1 MIMMKIQILL
11 LFACLSFACCEPVD
25 GNYFVSFRP
34 NEYTFDKEGGEITMK
49 LENPI
54 FRNYKIFD
62 IEVLLGMTHT
72 DSLVLQ
78 ALSEEERIE
87 LSLDLEKDKSW
98 YKITKLA
105 NGDLHVWVDKNDKNY
120 GRSIRVSVGDFS
132 NDYGHAGGDV
142 IIRQRK

>member
-1 MIMMKIQILL
+1 
-11 LFACLSFACCEPVD
+11 
-25 GNYFVSFRP
+25 
-34 NEYTFDKEGGEITMK
+34 MK

-54 FRNYKIFD
+54 FRNYKIYD
-62 IEVLLGMTHT
+62 IGVLPWYDP
-72 DSLVLQ
+72 DSLVYK
-78 ALSEEERIE
+78 LSEEERIE
-87 LSLDLEKDKSW
+87 LSLDLGKDKSW

-120 GRSIRVSVGDFS
+120 GRSIRVSIGYFS

>member
-1 MIMMKIQILL
+1 MKKIQIIL

-25 GNYFVSFRP
+25 GNYFFSFRP

-62 IEVLLGMTHT
+62 IGVLPWYDP
-72 DSLVLQ
+72 DSLVYK
-78 ALSEEERIE
+78 LSEEERIE